1 MLLAGPPGAGKTA
14 VAHHLATTADR
25 PTVHVPTDQLYLWI
39 KAGYVV
45 PYLPEAAS
53 QNAVIERVMV
63 ALAREYLAGGY
74 DVILEGILGP
84 WALPAFA
91 ALDYTYIVLRPS
103 LTVALG
109 RATARGPGA
118 LTIIEPIKGL
128 YHAFEHLGDRE
139 ACVIDSS
146 TLTIAETAEAVR
158 HRDGRPT
165 HRPPR
170 G

>member
-1 MLLAGPPGAGKTA
+1 MTKQSRLMLLAGPPGAGKTA

-25 PTVHVPTDQLYLWI
+25 PTVHVPTDQLC
-39 KAGYVV
+39 
-45 PYLPEAAS
+45 
-53 QNAVIERVMV
+53 
-63 ALAREYLAGGY
+63 
-74 DVILEGILGP
+74 
-84 WALPAFA
+84 
-91 ALDYTYIVLRPS
+91 
-103 LTVALG
+103 
-109 RATARGPGA
+109 
-118 LTIIEPIKGL
+118 L
-128 YHAFEHLGDRE
+128 YRAFEHLGDRE